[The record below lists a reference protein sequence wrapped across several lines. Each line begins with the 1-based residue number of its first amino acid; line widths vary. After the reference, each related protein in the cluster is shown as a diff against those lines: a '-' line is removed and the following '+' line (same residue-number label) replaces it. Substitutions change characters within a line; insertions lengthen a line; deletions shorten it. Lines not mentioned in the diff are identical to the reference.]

1 VSATQSETSGFHRL
15 NWLQRVGF
23 GAGDLAQNLIYNTVA
38 TYLLFFYTQVFGL
51 GAGVAATMF
60 LVVRL
65 VDVVWDPLV
74 GTFVDKHTTPWGRYR
89 GYLILAGIP
98 LSVFAVLVF
107 WNGFSGSLLYAYV
120 TYVGLSMLYTLLNV
134 PYGALNASLTR
145 DNEEIS
151 VLTTT
156 RMFMANIGGLAV
168 AFGVP
173 VIVQAIAP
181 GNDWGT
187 PDAAGAWQ
195 TTMTIFA
202 AVGLVVLVFCFTQ
215 TRERVVMDAAHQD
228 EVRIT
233 DLLVEFRRN
242 RHLRTLAFFF
252 VTAFA
257 MMAVGNSG
265 AAYYITEVVRHEDL
279 AGWFNAL
286 GVLPAFVFLP
296 IVPAI
301 RRAIGKRPL
310 FIAFLLVGIVGLAML
325 YFIPDPEHH
334 VGWVLVAQV
343 VRSIGVIVAT
353 GYMWALV
360 PEVITYG
367 EWKTGRRI
375 SGIVNALT
383 GIFFKAG
390 FALGGVIPGIVL
402 AVTGYVS
409 GTETQSNGSKE
420 GILWLVSVIPAILL
434 ILAIVIISR
443 YTLGDAQLVEMNRE
457 IEQRARAGGDD
468 GSDRSAALPNSSLA
482 ERAFTGS
489 HDLTQQKGP
498 DDETPGR

>member
-1 VSATQSETSGFHRL
+1 MASTDASPDAAEHGFHRL
-15 NWLQRVGF
+15 SWLQRIGF

-65 VDVVWDPLV
+65 IDVVWDPLV

-89 GYLILAGIP
+89 GYLVLAGIP

-107 WNGFSGSLLYAYV
+107 WNGFSGSLLYAYI

-145 DNEEIS
+145 DNQEIS

-173 VIVQAIAP
+173 VIVQAISP
-181 GNDWGT
+181 TGDWGT

-202 AVGLVVLVFCFTQ
+202 AVGLVVLVFCFSQ
-215 TRERVVMDAAHQD
+215 TRERVVMDTAHQED
-228 EVRIT
+228 VKLS

-242 RHLRTLAFFF
+242 QHLRTLAFFF

-265 AAYYITEVVRHEDL
+265 AAYYMTEVVHREDL

-296 IVPAI
+296 LVPAI
-301 RRAIGKRPL
+301 RRAIGKRAL

-325 YFIPDPEHH
+325 YFIPDPSHH
-334 VGWVLVAQV
+334 VAWVLVAQII
-343 VRSIGVIVAT
+343 RSIGIIVAT

-360 PEVITYG
+360 PEVITFG

-390 FALGGVIPGIVL
+390 FALGGVVPGIVL

-409 GTETQSNGSKE
+409 DTERQSDSAQQ

-443 YTLGDAQLVEMNRE
+443 YRLSDEQLVEMNRE
-457 IEQRARAGGDD
+457 IEARHAGEGAD
-468 GSDRSAALPNSSLA
+468 GSDRSPALPNSSLA
-482 ERAFTGS
+482 DKTLTGS
-489 HDLTQQKGP
+489 LDLTQKNS
-498 DDETPGR
+498 DD